1 MYTYTSVSSN
11 LKLSKISSKESD
23 SGHNTH
29 NTIHHFKTP
38 KKSSWATVITQ
49 QKPLLREMFKEPLI
63 VSYRKGRPLKD
74 ILVRAKLERK
84 QGNRHTLSRASLL
97 TLKTNIQKTWL
108 TTKSCRLVSPNLRSI
123 IKRALWTLWGN
134 ILQDAF
140 RLPGRMWF
148 ENKWNWRKSRSYL
161 DSGEEEVLTKLW
173 NWKSSVWS
181 SRCMEDFF

>member
-11 LKLSKISSKESD
+11 LKLSKISSKKSD

-29 NTIHHFKTP
+29 NTIHHFKTL
-38 KKSSWATVITQ
+38 KKSSRATVITQ
-49 QKPLLREMFKEPLI
+49 QKPLLREMFREPLI

-97 TLKTNIQKTWL
+97 TLKQIYRKLDLLQSRVGL
-108 TTKSCRLVSPNLRSI
+108 SAPIYARLLNGRFE
-123 IKRALWTLWGN
+123 LWGN

-173 NWKSSVWS
+173 SWKSSV
-181 SRCMEDFF
+181 